1 MWRHFPVEEIS
12 AQTVPAKADINK
24 KDELSGLVNTDLQ
37 LVADELHAWIN
48 VIVNVKTLRVS

>member
-1 MWRHFPVEEIS
+1 MEEIS

-24 KDELSGLVNTDLQ
+24 KDELSGLVNADLQ